1 MADEKKNSNKPDEMI
16 KLAHERFEASSKA
29 EASNRIR
36 AIEALRFINGE
47 QWTPEATAARKNR
60 IMLTENRLPSFID
73 QVVGDQ
79 RQNKPRIKVRPVD
92 SKSDPAVASVFMG
105 MIRNIENTSQADSIR
120 DYAFEQAVSCG
131 WGYYGLHTRYCDENS
146 FDQEIY
152 HRYISNQFSVYDD
165 PSAKLPD
172 KSDRKWCFVTDTLSR
187 DDFKAKYP
195 DAIDGWEQGLGELY
209 SDWFTEDGARIA
221 EYWYVKPKKVKV
233 ALLSNG
239 EVLPA
244 TEAESAIANTNTV
257 DTTGAPLSI
266 VKERTTEINE
276 IYSCIISGKEVLEG
290 PTLWPGKYTPLIY
303 VGGKELNVEGQQVRR
318 GLVEWAKDPQ
328 RMHNYWLT
336 TTTEMIALQP
346 KAPWMLTPEQVE
358 GHETMWAEA
367 NTSNKPYLLYN
378 NVGGALPQRQSLNML
393 PQGTFD
399 MMQQSIDGMKATM
412 GMYDASLGKR
422 GNETSGKAILA
433 RQKEGDVGTFAFVDN
448 LSRAIAFEGRI
459 HIDLIPKI
467 YDTAKIVRIINPD
480 DTEKFVMVNQQLR
493 GENVGKYGVNS
504 KAQEGTIYDLSVG
517 KYDVVCETGPSYSTQ
532 RMEAADNMVHVIQA
546 APDLMKIAGD
556 LLFKNLD
563 WPGANEISDRLKKT
577 LPPGMATG
585 EDGRPVPPPPP
596 PPPQPPTPEM
606 MLEAEKLKLE
616 FAKLD
621 VEKMKIIQ
629 NSQNLKNNIREEVL
643 NTLKEVFPHPGQDM
657 MDKGERSMG
666 QPMGGM

>member
-172 KSDRKWCFVTDTLSR
+172 KSDRKWCLVTDTLSR
-187 DDFKAKYP
+187 DDFKARYP
-195 DAIDGWEQGLGELY
+195 EAQDGWEQGIGELY

-221 EYWYVKPKKVKV
+221 EYWYVKPKKVKI

-239 EVLPA
+239 EVLLA

-290 PTLWPGKYTPLIY
+290 PTLWPGKYIPLIY

-328 RMHNYWLT
+328 RMHKDRKST
-336 TTTEMIALQP
+336 
-346 KAPWMLTPEQVE
+346 
-358 GHETMWAEA
+358 
-367 NTSNKPYLLYN
+367 
-378 NVGGALPQRQSLNML
+378 RLN
-393 PQGTFD
+393 
-399 MMQQSIDGMKATM
+399 SSHI
-412 GMYDASLGKR
+412 
-422 GNETSGKAILA
+422 
-433 RQKEGDVGTFAFVDN
+433 QK
-448 LSRAIAFEGRI
+448 SR
-459 HIDLIPKI
+459 
-467 YDTAKIVRIINPD
+467 
-480 DTEKFVMVNQQLR
+480 M
-493 GENVGKYGVNS
+493 
-504 KAQEGTIYDLSVG
+504 
-517 KYDVVCETGPSYSTQ
+517 PSS
-532 RMEAADNMVHVIQA
+532 A
-546 APDLMKIAGD
+546 
-556 LLFKNLD
+556 
-563 WPGANEISDRLKKT
+563 
-577 LPPGMATG
+577 
-585 EDGRPVPPPPP
+585 
-596 PPPQPPTPEM
+596 
-606 MLEAEKLKLE
+606 
-616 FAKLD
+616 
-621 VEKMKIIQ
+621 
-629 NSQNLKNNIREEVL
+629 
-643 NTLKEVFPHPGQDM
+643 
-657 MDKGERSMG
+657 
-666 QPMGGM
+666 